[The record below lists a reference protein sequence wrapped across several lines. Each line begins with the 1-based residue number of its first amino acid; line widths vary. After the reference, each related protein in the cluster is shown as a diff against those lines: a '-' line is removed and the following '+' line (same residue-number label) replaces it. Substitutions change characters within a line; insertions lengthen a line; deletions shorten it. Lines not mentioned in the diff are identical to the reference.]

1 MPTSRLRSIRLRAM
15 ARRPRGPGPSRA
27 KESSKP
33 FHPDNSS
40 HASKPQEVTS
50 KSSAAE
56 DFPSRGATFL
66 VVIPPGVKEGSK
78 VRISAE
84 GVNNVA
90 LRVPERS
97 AWFISRPREK
107 SEKRYFMV
115 RFEATIIYPQVAQ
128 EVPRESEHPPR
139 EVCLDTAEDMTRST
153 DDINSRESIDT
164 AVLMQECVRRAVDQF
179 DGCCRRESPPGSGT
193 SDPNV

>member
-27 KESSKP
+27 ESSKP

-97 AWFISRPREK
+97 AWFISRLREEA
-107 SEKRYFMV
+107 EKRYFMV

-128 EVPRESEHPPR
+128 EVARESVLSSR
-139 EVCLDTAEDMTRST
+139 VCIDTTEDMTRST